1 MMAPYLLRTP
11 LVSNIKS
18 LAETL
23 ATALAH
29 VMKLS
34 ITDRAFYM
42 DILQRALMSAP
53 HIHSLWVVLDQ
64 RPDFKGSEKQYLR
77 CWKSDEGIQ
86 FEPVRNKPCQS
97 MVKLCTILRREQLTL
112 TAGPSEDF
120 PGDTPTLA
128 VTAAAPIHL
137 DGIYSG
143 VAAVVISLDQLAANA
158 SNQIDPSL
166 NQWLSSLETDIG
178 RGLILFGEG
187 GKALACGGQGRSHL
201 NNLHDKKKNR
211 LLIRQHLMGH
221 LNLTWVVIDPAT
233 ASQKPAAPTGVS
245 HREYQLLPL
254 LALGKSNDEI
264 ASSLSISSNT
274 VKNHLDKI
282 FKKIGVSNRHAA
294 AVWWQQRQSSGLFNA

>member
-1 MMAPYLLRTP
+1 
-11 LVSNIKS
+11 
-18 LAETL
+18 
-23 ATALAH
+23 
-29 VMKLS
+29 MKLS

-42 DILQRALMSAP
+42 EILQRTLSSAP
-53 HIHSLWVVLDQ
+53 HIHSLWVVTEE
-64 RPDFKGSEKQYLR
+64 RPDIKGSEKLCLR
-77 CWKSDEGIQ
+77 CWKSDGEIQ
-86 FEPVRNKPCQS
+86 FESAQNKQWQPVEKICAV
-97 MVKLCTILRREQLTL
+97 VKREQLTL

-120 PGDTPTLA
+120 PGASSALA

-143 VAAVVISLDQLAANA
+143 VAAVVVSLDQLAADA
-158 SNQIDPSL
+158 AGQTDASL
-166 NQWLSSLETDIG
+166 NQWLSSLELDLG

-201 NNLHDKKKNR
+201 SNLNDKKKGR
-211 LLIRQHLMGH
+211 HPIHQHPVPHM
-221 LNLTWVVIDPAT
+221 NLTWVLIDPAP
-233 ASQKPAAPTGVS
+233 SPQKSAAQTGVS
-245 HREYQLLPL
+245 DREYQLLPL
-254 LALGKSNDEI
+254 LALGKTNDEI